1 MVNLMKCSICKE
13 NIAVIFITKIVN
25 GEKQPIGLCIPC
37 AQKQGI
43 APLNQIIKQTGMTQQ
58 DIDNLNNQM
67 INIFEN
73 MDMDSIADA
82 FPDEENNG
90 NQLLRSLMQSNTGE
104 KLTDA
109 HNNNASSQSHD
120 GVRVKARKQAAKRKY
135 LDMYGI
141 NLTERAGKGE
151 IDKIVGRDK
160 EIERIVQILN
170 RRAKNNP
177 VLIGEPGVGK
187 TAIAEGLAVRI
198 VNRQVPAKLFSAE
211 IYLLD
216 LANIFFLQVPYYL
229 E

>member
-1 MVNLMKCSICKE
+1 MKCSICKE

-198 VNRQVPAKLFSAE
+198 VNRQVPAKLFPQRF
-211 IYLLD
+211 IC
-216 LANIFFLQVPYYL
+216 
-229 E
+229 

>member
-82 FPDEENNG
+82 FWKPF
-90 NQLLRSLMQSNTGE
+90 R
-104 KLTDA
+104 
-109 HNNNASSQSHD
+109 
-120 GVRVKARKQAAKRKY
+120 
-135 LDMYGI
+135 
-141 NLTERAGKGE
+141 
-151 IDKIVGRDK
+151 
-160 EIERIVQILN
+160 
-170 RRAKNNP
+170 
-177 VLIGEPGVGK
+177 
-187 TAIAEGLAVRI
+187 
-198 VNRQVPAKLFSAE
+198 LF
-211 IYLLD
+211 YLLG
-216 LANIFFLQVPYYL
+216 YT

>member
-1 MVNLMKCSICKE
+1 MKCSICKE

-216 LANIFFLQVPYYL
+216 LAAIVAGTQLVL
-229 E
+229 